1 MLRIWVNRAFATT
14 ARALRM
20 LRDNPD
26 RTPVTVI
33 GSHVDEA
40 SPVLAECDLA
50 FGEPDVVGDDYLD
63 WALAFAREHRV
74 DVFLPRMNQDV
85 VAANVEAFHDAGVA
99 VLCPPATAVT
109 LFEDK
114 AQTYRQVAEAGLAVA
129 PWRMASDA
137 KELSAALDDLHDELS
152 GASLCVKPV
161 ESIGGRGFRIVLEE
175 APALESLLG
184 QPEPLIT
191 RADLLAAFDAAQDAG
206 VAVPS
211 MIVQPVLAEPEVSID
226 TLAAPGGRLLA
237 AVTRTKTPRLRM
249 VLDDPPSVDY
259 ARRIVERFGLSYL
272 CNVQLRRWR
281 GERVM
286 LEVNT
291 RPSAGL
297 YQTALAGVNLL
308 WAAVQL
314 VLTGEAPTLH
324 IRCGARYTVLEDVV
338 LLPGG
343 AD

>member
-26 RTPVTVI
+26 GTEVTLI

-50 FGEPDVVGDDYLD
+50 FAEPDVVGDDYLD

-85 VAANVEAFHDAGVA
+85 IAANSDRFHDAGVA
-99 VLCPPATAVT
+99 VLSPPAAAVT

-114 AQTYRQVAEAGLAVA
+114 AEAYRQVAEAALAVA
-129 PWRMASDA
+129 PWRIASGA
-137 KELSAALDDLHDELS
+137 KQLAVALDDLHEEL
-152 GASLCVKPV
+152 GAAPLCVKPV
-161 ESIGGRGFRIVLEE
+161 QSIGGRGFRIVLDDV
-175 APALESLLG
+175 AALDSLLG

-191 RADLLAAFDAAQDAG
+191 RADLLAAFEAAEDAG
-206 VAVPS
+206 GAVPS

-272 CNVQLRRWR
+272 GNVQLRRWR

-314 VLTGEAPTLH
+314 LLTGEAPPLPVH
-324 IRCGARYTVLEDVV
+324 GGARYTVLEDVV
-338 LLPGG
+338 LLP
-343 AD
+343 DRLR

>member
-26 RTPVTVI
+26 RTEVMVI

-50 FGEPDVVGDDYLD
+50 VAEPDVVGATYLQ
-63 WALAFAREHRV
+63 WALQFAREHRV

-85 VAANVEAFHDAGVA
+85 IAANLDRFQDIGVA
-99 VLCPPATAVT
+99 VLCPPASAVT
-109 LFEDK
+109 AFADK
-114 AQTYRQVAEAGLAVA
+114 ASTYRQVAELGLGVA
-129 PWRMASDA
+129 PWRLACGPQ
-137 KELSAALDDLHDELS
+137 ELATALDDLRDEV
-152 GASLCVKPV
+152 GDAPVCVKPAQ
-161 ESIGGRGFRIVLEE
+161 SIGGRGFRIVLDRP
-175 APALESLLG
+175 PALESLLG

-191 RADLLAAFDAAQDAG
+191 RADLLAAFDAAAQAG
-206 VAVPS
+206 GPIPD

-226 TLAAPGGRLLA
+226 TLATPGGRLLA
-237 AVTRTKTPRLRM
+237 AVARTKTPRVRM
-249 VLDDPPSVDY
+249 LLDDPPSVEY
-259 ARRIVERFGLSYL
+259 ARQIVENFGLSYL

-281 GERVM
+281 GERVL

-314 VLTGEAPTLH
+314 ALTGTAPPLPV
-324 IRCGARYTVLEDVV
+324 RCGARYTVLEDVV
-338 LLPGG
+338 LLPGRE
-343 AD
+343 D